1 MSMKF
6 IYCLMFMTA
15 AVLAVSAQEA
25 SPLDIAAVNNT
36 TENLT
41 ANATANATVNATANA
56 TINET
61 VNATAPAAEAEA
73 AVAAAV
79 PVASEPAPGQQEAAP
94 AESIVALE
102 DVTSAQTQNEPA
114 VATVG
119 QQQPSAVQSVS
130 ASSDSGTM
138 QIGSAQRSVYNIGG
152 TQPTPSAFTATAND
166 LPQNAYQVGL
176 PAESIQDLTNMPFF
190 ITKFWY

>member
-1 MSMKF
+1 
-6 IYCLMFMTA
+6 MFMAA

-25 SPLDIAAVNNT
+25 SPLDTVAMNNT

-41 ANATANATVNATANA
+41 ANATANA

-61 VNATAPAAEAEA
+61 VNATAPAAEIEA
-73 AVAAAV
+73 ALAASPA
-79 PVASEPAPGQQEAAP
+79 ASEPAPAQQEAVPEESAAAP
-94 AESIVALE
+94 QNATTPESVAALE
-102 DVTSAQTQNEPA
+102 DVTAAQTQNEPA
-114 VATVG
+114 VAAVG

-130 ASSDSGTM
+130 ASSESGTM

-152 TQPTPSAFTATAND
+152 TQTTPSAFTATSNN

>member
-1 MSMKF
+1 MKF
-6 IYCLMFMTA
+6 IYCLMFMAA

-25 SPLDIAAVNNT
+25 SPLDTVAMNNT

-41 ANATANATVNATANA
+41 ANATANA

-61 VNATAPAAEAEA
+61 VNATAPAAEIEA
-73 AVAAAV
+73 ALAAA
-79 PVASEPAPGQQEAAP
+79 PAASEPAPAQQEAVPEESAAAP
-94 AESIVALE
+94 
-102 DVTSAQTQNEPA
+102 QNA
-114 VATVG
+114 M
-119 QQQPSAVQSVS
+119 QSVS
-130 ASSDSGTM
+130 ASSESGTM

-152 TQPTPSAFTATAND
+152 TQTTPSAFTATSNN